1 MNSFHDLIFNRR
13 SIRKY
18 TGEEISPEDVK
29 QILEAAL
36 VAPSSKNKMPC
47 QFVVVDDKAALAA
60 LSKCKDFGAKP
71 IEKCALAVVV
81 TADPLVSEAWIE
93 DASIAAFMMQLQAQ
107 DLGLG
112 SCWIQVRERYSA
124 DGSSAEEYVKES
136 LSIPPDIRVLCIL
149 SLGHKDEEKQPYEQ
163 DQCKWEKIHIEK
175 WRENE

>member
-18 TGEEISPEDVK
+18 TSEEISPEDVK

-71 IEKCALAVVV
+71 I
-81 TADPLVSEAWIE
+81 
-93 DASIAAFMMQLQAQ
+93 ASIAAFMMQLQAQ

-175 WRENE
+175 WKENE